1 MIWVPALTFK
11 ALPFGSWC
19 IHTLVYFGFTQT
31 CLPFTVIF
39 FFLCTTLSWS
49 TPLIFIVYALAPSVC
64 KMTSLPSRNF
74 LATGFQSR
82 LVIGP
87 GPGDRLA
94 VVLGESLKSTSVSG
108 RPRSTRP
115 PHCSQRALFWSI
127 STSLP
132 TSTSSASTSTH
143 FWLLPNLMAFSFF
156 RTCWSRASSRFLK
169 MRSTGLWFISK
180 MMGTDVIGTPAR
192 AQHRTAAWFFRGVWL
207 WPEPEKKM
215 GWKSWGCTYL
225 RQPWTVRLCAQDRR
239 PFTKWSP
246 PSFPM
251 PQWGHV
257 CPSTW
262 EECHPLWASGTMPR
276 TARRVSLKWTRQN
289 ASSPCGTFS
298 ELLHGA
304 HIGYWLELLG
314 GSLGSWPLHMRSSFA
329 SFGRWPSV
337 STSIFHHVLRHSQV
351 RHWQGS
357 PTRTT
362 AELNG
367 YGLREPLWPTKCK
380 CKSGMCRL
388 GESNN
393 IFKREDAS
401 KWTRRL
407 QQSARIELLLK
418 PFPLPAE
425 AILHTALHSTVQT

>member
-1 MIWVPALTFK
+1 M
-11 ALPFGSWC
+11 
-19 IHTLVYFGFTQT
+19 
-31 CLPFTVIF
+31 
-39 FFLCTTLSWS
+39 
-49 TPLIFIVYALAPSVC
+49 
-64 KMTSLPSRNF
+64 
-74 LATGFQSR
+74 
-82 LVIGP
+82 
-87 GPGDRLA
+87 
-94 VVLGESLKSTSVSG
+94 
-108 RPRSTRP
+108 
-115 PHCSQRALFWSI
+115 
-127 STSLP
+127 
-132 TSTSSASTSTH
+132 
-143 FWLLPNLMAFSFF
+143 
-156 RTCWSRASSRFLK
+156 
-169 MRSTGLWFISK
+169 
-180 MMGTDVIGTPAR
+180 
-192 AQHRTAAWFFRGVWL
+192 
-207 WPEPEKKM
+207 
-215 GWKSWGCTYL
+215 
-225 RQPWTVRLCAQDRR
+225 
-239 PFTKWSP
+239 
-246 PSFPM
+246 
-251 PQWGHV
+251 
-257 CPSTW
+257 
-262 EECHPLWASGTMPR
+262 HPLL
-276 TARRVSLKWTRQN
+276 V
-289 ASSPCGTFS
+289 
-298 ELLHGA
+298 ELFLNSCMA

-367 YGLREPLWPTKCK
+367 YGLRDPLWPTKCK